1 MMNWHT
7 DEKEITQKTV
17 NAVYD
22 ELENL
27 LNGDESANHWIDSTH
42 NVFAIVNDNGDND
55 RWIEIHLEL
64 YDANEDIIGDIL
76 VLDTEDVS
84 ENELRKTVEDV
95 VKEYFNGNPMCFCY
109 D

>member
-1 MMNWHT
+1 MTNWFT
-7 DEKEITQKTV
+7 NKQELMQKTS

-42 NVFAIVNDNGDND
+42 NVFAIVNDNGDDD

-84 ENELRKTVEDV
+84 ENELRKAVEDV
-95 VKEYFNGNPMCFCY
+95 VKEYFHG
-109 D
+109 

>member
-1 MMNWHT
+1 MTNWFT
-7 DEKEITQKTV
+7 NKQELMQKTS

-42 NVFAIVNDNGDND
+42 NVFAIVNDNGDDD
-55 RWIEIHLEL
+55 RWIEIHFEL

-76 VLDTEDVS
+76 VLDTEDMS
-84 ENELRKTVEDV
+84 ENELRKAVEDV
-95 VKEYFNGNPMCFCY
+95 VKEYFHG
-109 D
+109 

>member
-7 DEKEITQKTV
+7 DKQEIVQKTV

-27 LNGDESANHWIDSTH
+27 LNGDESANHWMDSTH
-42 NVFAIVNDNGDND
+42 NVFAFVHDNGDND
-55 RWIEIHLEL
+55 RWIEMHLEL

-84 ENELRKTVEDV
+84 ENELRKAVEDV
-95 VKEYFNGNPMCFCY
+95 VREYFHE
-109 D
+109 

>member
-7 DEKEITQKTV
+7 DKHEIMQKTV
-17 NAVYD
+17 NEVYD

-42 NVFAIVNDNGDND
+42 NVFAIINDNGDDD

-64 YDANEDIIGDIL
+64 YDTNEDIIGDIL

-84 ENELRKTVEDV
+84 ENELRKAVEYV
-95 VKEYFNGNPMCFCY
+95 VKEYFHG
-109 D
+109 

>member
-1 MMNWHT
+1 MTNWFT
-7 DEKEITQKTV
+7 NKQELMQKTS

-42 NVFAIVNDNGDND
+42 NVFAMVNDNGDND
-55 RWIEIHLEL
+55 RWIEIHFEL
-64 YDANEDIIGDIL
+64 YDVNADIIGDIL

-84 ENELRKTVEDV
+84 ENELRKAVEDV
-95 VKEYFNGNPMCFCY
+95 VKEYFHG
-109 D
+109 

>member
-7 DEKEITQKTV
+7 DKQEITQKTV

-42 NVFAIVNDNGDND
+42 NVFAFVHDNGDND
-55 RWIEIHLEL
+55 RWIEMHLEL

-84 ENELRKTVEDV
+84 ENELRKAVEDV
-95 VKEYFNGNPMCFCY
+95 VREYFHE
-109 D
+109 

>member
-64 YDANEDIIGDIL
+64 YDTNDDIIGDIL

-84 ENELRKTVEDV
+84 ENELRKAVEDV
-95 VKEYFNGNPMCFCY
+95 VKEYFQG
-109 D
+109 

>member
-95 VKEYFNGNPMCFCY
+95 VKEYFHG
-109 D
+109 

>member
-1 MMNWHT
+1 MVNWHT
-7 DEKEITQKTV
+7 DEKEITHKTV

-42 NVFAIVNDNGDND
+42 NVFAMVNDNGDDD

-84 ENELRKTVEDV
+84 ENELRKAVDDV
-95 VKEYFNGNPMCFCY
+95 VKKYFHG
-109 D
+109 

>member
-7 DEKEITQKTV
+7 DKQEIMQKTV

-42 NVFAIVNDNGDND
+42 NVFAFVHDNGDND
-55 RWIEIHLEL
+55 RWIEMHLEL

-84 ENELRKTVEDV
+84 ENELRKAVEDV
-95 VKEYFNGNPMCFCY
+95 VREYFHE
-109 D
+109 

>member
-1 MMNWHT
+1 MTNWFT
-7 DEKEITQKTV
+7 YKQELMQKTS

-42 NVFAIVNDNGDND
+42 NVFAFVNDNGDND
-55 RWIEIHLEL
+55 RWIEMHLEL

-76 VLDTEDVS
+76 VLDTEDAS
-84 ENELRKTVEDV
+84 ENELRKAVEDV
-95 VKEYFNGNPMCFCY
+95 VKEYFHG
-109 D
+109 